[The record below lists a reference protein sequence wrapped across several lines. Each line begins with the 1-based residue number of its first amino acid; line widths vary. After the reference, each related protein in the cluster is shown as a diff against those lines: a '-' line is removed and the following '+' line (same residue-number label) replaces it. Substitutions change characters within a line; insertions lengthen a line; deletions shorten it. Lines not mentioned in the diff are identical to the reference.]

1 MIAPVLED
9 IAAEYEGRLKVV
21 KVNVDEN
28 PALAAQFQIRSIPT
42 LYFMRDGR
50 PVSKLI
56 GLQSRSDLSA
66 AIDALLASA

>member
-42 LYFMRDGR
+42 Y
-50 PVSKLI
+50 SCETA
-56 GLQSRSDLSA
+56 GL
-66 AIDALLASA
+66 